1 MLPDRSL
8 REKVTHGTLERP
20 LRALHFTAGP
30 GTGYP
35 DHFFVEQHWHDYVEI
50 LFIRKGT
57 YCIEINLEE
66 HQLREGTLCIL
77 NSGELHQL
85 RGLGPEAVHDAFLF
99 DPQILNFSYEDEW
112 EQEIIAPFLRQE
124 LMIRNIPQPSDKGFQ
139 KLFSLS
145 EKLIRQALAQE
156 DGWYFQCKP
165 LLINWFALLALN
177 GYLLPVRETL
187 SGTDA
192 RKIDRY
198 KTLISYMEQHC
209 QEPLSLKD
217 LSDVIGCSSQYLCR
231 FFREIAGISPIQ
243 YLIALR
249 IQHACALLSH
259 TEQTV
264 TDIAL
269 DCGFDNISYFI
280 RKFREHKGCTPG
292 DYRKHSGRIPTAYS

>member
-1 MLPDRSL
+1 
-8 REKVTHGTLERP
+8 
-20 LRALHFTAGP
+20 
-30 GTGYP
+30 
-35 DHFFVEQHWHDYVEI
+35 
-50 LFIRKGT
+50 
-57 YCIEINLEE
+57 
-66 HQLREGTLCIL
+66 
-77 NSGELHQL
+77 
-85 RGLGPEAVHDAFLF
+85 
-99 DPQILNFSYEDEW
+99 
-112 EQEIIAPFLRQE
+112 
-124 LMIRNIPQPSDKGFQ
+124 MIRNIPQSSDKGFQ

-249 IQHACALLSH
+249 INMPVPFFPVQNKRSQISPWTADLTISVTLFENSGSTKAVLPEITGNIPAVSLLLIHEKTDSGIRPVPAVLPQSAEAGYISRYAL
-259 TEQTV
+259 
-264 TDIAL
+264 
-269 DCGFDNISYFI
+269 
-280 RKFREHKGCTPG
+280 PG
-292 DYRKHSGRIPTAYS
+292 RVLRS